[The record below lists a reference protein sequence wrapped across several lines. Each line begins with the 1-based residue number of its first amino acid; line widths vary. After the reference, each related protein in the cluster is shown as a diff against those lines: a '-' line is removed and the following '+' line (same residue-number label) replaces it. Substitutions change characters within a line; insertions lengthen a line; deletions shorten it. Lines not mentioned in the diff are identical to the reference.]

1 MKLLNLKKA
10 DGVGHFEGTGYE
22 TREGSTMG
30 ELGDGKLS
38 RWNRKDLSGRKAIM
52 EYRGG
57 DNVGGR
63 EAKKINLVWKW
74 HDET

>member
-1 MKLLNLKKA
+1 MKFYSGLKKMKLLNLKKA

-38 RWNRKDLSGRKAIM
+38 R
-52 EYRGG
+52 
-57 DNVGGR
+57 
-63 EAKKINLVWKW
+63 
-74 HDET
+74 